1 MWTESA
7 CYSEVNEHVL
17 GLHGLSLAPLAYR
30 AEVSKEMKPLQTEN
44 TASLKKGQ
52 EKHPFIL
59 ITNFQRMHEMY
70 VCQQVLSVP
79 LKEGGTR
86 FRKTHVAQ
94 GVTRAKCLT
103 GSIHVRAKR

>member
-1 MWTESA
+1 M
-7 CYSEVNEHVL
+7 L
-17 GLHGLSLAPLAYR
+17 YR

-70 VCQQVLSVP
+70 VCQQVLSVH

-103 GSIHVRAKR
+103 GSIHVRAER